1 MPKNTD
7 IILTLQSV
15 NKIYRM
21 GETEL
26 YALNNV
32 NLEIYRGEFLIVLGP
47 SGSGKTTLLNMLGG
61 IDHPTVGKIL
71 FENQDIAKV
80 SDYALTLYRRN
91 QIGFVFQYYNLIPT
105 LTALENVQVTV
116 EIAAKP
122 MDPRKA
128 LEIVGLQDFA
138 DHFPAQL
145 SGGQQQRVAI
155 ARALASNPEI
165 LLCDEPTGALDSKMG
180 RTILA
185 LLADLNK
192 RLEKN
197 IVIITHNQNIAKL
210 GDRIIKLKDGKIEE
224 IEVQEK
230 PASVDEIEW

>member
-7 IILTLQSV
+7 IILTLQGVS
-15 NKIYRM
+15 KIYQM

-32 NLEIYRGEFLIVLGP
+32 DLEIYRGEFLIILGP
-47 SGSGKTTLLNMLGG
+47 SGSGKTTLLNILGG
-61 IDHPTVGKIL
+61 IDHPTTGRIL
-71 FENQDIAKV
+71 FKNQDIAKI

-122 MDPRKA
+122 MDPKKA

-192 RLEKN
+192 RLKKN
-197 IVIITHNQNIAKL
+197 VVFITHNQNIARL

-224 IEVQEK
+224 IEIQEK
-230 PASVDEIEW
+230 PAIVDEIEW

>member
-7 IILTLQSV
+7 IILTLQGVS
-15 NKIYRM
+15 KIYQM

-32 NLEIYRGEFLIVLGP
+32 DLEIYRGEFLIILGP

-61 IDHPTVGKIL
+61 IDHPTTGKIL
-71 FENQDIAKV
+71 FENQDIAKI

-122 MDPRKA
+122 MDSRKA

-192 RLEKN
+192 RLKKN
-197 IVIITHNQNIAKL
+197 VVFITHNQNIARL

-224 IEVQEK
+224 IEIQEK
-230 PASVDEIEW
+230 PAIVDEIEW

>member
-7 IILTLQSV
+7 IILTLQGVS
-15 NKIYRM
+15 KIYQM
-21 GETEL
+21 GETRL

-47 SGSGKTTLLNMLGG
+47 SGSGKTTLLNILGG
-61 IDHPTVGKIL
+61 IDHPTTGRIL
-71 FENQDIAKV
+71 FENQDIAKF

-105 LTALENVQVTV
+105 LTALENVEVSV

-128 LEIVGLQDFA
+128 LEIVGLLDYA
-138 DHFPAQL
+138 NHFPAQM

-155 ARALASNPEI
+155 ARALASSPEI

-180 RTILA
+180 RTILT
-185 LLADLNK
+185 LLVDLNK

-197 IVIITHNQNIAKL
+197 VVLITHNQNIARL
-210 GDRIIKLKDGKIEE
+210 GNRIVRLKDGKVEE
-224 IEVQEK
+224 VIVQK
-230 PASVDEIEW
+230 PAMVDEIEW

>member
-1 MPKNTD
+1 MSKNTD
-7 IILTLQSV
+7 IILTLQGVS
-15 NKIYRM
+15 KIYQM

-32 NLEIYRGEFLIVLGP
+32 DLEIYHGEFLIILGP
-47 SGSGKTTLLNMLGG
+47 SGSGKTTLLNILGG
-61 IDHPTVGKIL
+61 IDHPTTGRIL
-71 FENQDIAKV
+71 FENQDIAKF

-105 LTALENVQVTV
+105 LTALENVEVSV

-128 LEIVGLQDFA
+128 LEIVGLLDYA
-138 DHFPAQL
+138 DHFPAQM

-155 ARALASNPEI
+155 ARALASSPEI

-180 RTILA
+180 RTILD
-185 LLADLNK
+185 LLVDLNK

-197 IVIITHNQNIAKL
+197 VVLITHNQNIAKL
-210 GDRIIKLKDGKIEE
+210 GNRIIRLKDGRVEE
-224 IEVQEK
+224 IVVQK
-230 PASVDEIEW
+230 PAMVDEIEW

>member
-7 IILTLQSV
+7 VILTLQGVS
-15 NKIYRM
+15 KIYQM

-26 YALNNV
+26 YALNNID
-32 NLEIYRGEFLIVLGP
+32 LEIYRGEFLIILGP
-47 SGSGKTTLLNMLGG
+47 SGSGKTTLLNILGG
-61 IDHPTVGKIL
+61 IDHPTTGRIL
-71 FENQDIAKV
+71 FKNQDIAKI

-122 MDPRKA
+122 MDPKKA

-192 RLEKN
+192 RLKKN
-197 IVIITHNQNIAKL
+197 VVFITHNQNIARL

-224 IEVQEK
+224 IEIQEK
-230 PASVDEIEW
+230 PAIVDEIEW

>member
-7 IILTLQSV
+7 VILTLQGVS
-15 NKIYRM
+15 KIYRM

-32 NLEIYRGEFLIVLGP
+32 DLEIYRGEFLIILGP

-61 IDHPTVGKIL
+61 IDHPTTGKIR

-122 MDPRKA
+122 MDSRKA

-138 DHFPAQL
+138 DHFPAQM

-192 RLEKN
+192 RLKKN
-197 IVIITHNQNIAKL
+197 VVFITHNQNIARL

-224 IEVQEK
+224 IEIQEK
-230 PASVDEIEW
+230 PALVDDIEW